1 MKRIFSAFLL
11 ILLFVSALF
20 LPAKA
25 GMIGAQIIDMA
36 DLLTDQ
42 EMIELESKAAQLT
55 EDYGMDVVILT
66 LDTLDGETPQNKA
79 DNFYDENG
87 YGDNGV
93 LFLLAMEE
101 RDWYISTCGN
111 VIYALTDYGIQQLG
125 SAMLPYLSGGY
136 YYEAFD
142 VFLNELPIYFN
153 ALENGTPIDGYADD
167 SGDYYHGD
175 REEVV
180 YYDEASQGPSL
191 LLSLLVGLVVAAITI
206 LIMRG
211 SMNTRQKQ
219 RSADNYLKD
228 GSYHLH
234 TRQDLF
240 LYSRVSKVRR
250 QQNTSGGGGGSSVHR
265 SSGGRSHG
273 GGGGKF

>member
-1 MKRIFSAFLL
+1 
-11 ILLFVSALF
+11 
-20 LPAKA
+20 
-25 GMIGAQIIDMA
+25 MIGAQIIDMA